1 MVAFG
6 VLAIVYGV
14 GAVKLTLLL
23 DVVEVFGVAS
33 TEYDHCMYNN
43 LLIRQLLKIGTSKL
57 FFTIKESILP
67 GQRCPI
73 QDSNF
78 LLTPIQFLRGLSL
91 FITFVLIFV
100 LVPVPQVAEHSPI
113 SHKLHSQVIGAPK
126 Y

>member
-33 TEYDHCMYNN
+33 TEYGHCMYNN
-43 LLIRQLLKIGTSKL
+43 LLIRQLLLQVKCL
-57 FFTIKESILP
+57 FTIKKSILP

-78 LLTPIQFLRGLSL
+78 LLTPIHFLLGLSL

-113 SHKLHSQVIGAPK
+113 SHKLHSQVIGAPR